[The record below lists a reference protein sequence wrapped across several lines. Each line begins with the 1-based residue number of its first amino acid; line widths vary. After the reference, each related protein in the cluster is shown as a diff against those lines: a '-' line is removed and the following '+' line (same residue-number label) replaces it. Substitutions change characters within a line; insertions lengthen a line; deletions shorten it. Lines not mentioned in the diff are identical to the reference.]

1 MKEFIYLIRKDFMLE
16 LKSKHLVGS
25 VLLYL
30 AAILYVINFLFQEI
44 SVQSWTVLFWIIV
57 LFSSIQLSLK
67 GYFSESNN
75 IRILYYQLS
84 SPETVYLS
92 KLFYNTVMIFL
103 LEVLCAVGF
112 HIISPI
118 RLGDYGMF
126 SLVLFLAALGLS
138 GIMSFTSMLVSH
150 TSIKSTL
157 ISVLSIPL
165 ILPILLESIQ
175 LTANNFG
182 FVREFSVVKDFMIL
196 LAIDVL
202 IISVALSLFPYL
214 WRE

>member
-1 MKEFIYLIRKDFMLE
+1 M
-16 LKSKHLVGS
+16 KSKHMVGS

-44 SVQSWTVLFWIIV
+44 TLQSWTVLFWIIV

-67 GYFSESNN
+67 GYFSESKD
-75 IRILYYQLS
+75 IRILYYQIA
-84 SPETVYLS
+84 SPEVVFLS
-92 KLFYNTVMIFL
+92 KLFYNTVLIFIIEL
-103 LEVLCAVGF
+103 LCVAGF
-112 HIISPI
+112 HIISPL
-118 RLGDYGMF
+118 RLGDYALF

-138 GIMSFTSMLVSH
+138 AIMSFTSILVSH
-150 TSIKSTL
+150 ALIKSTL

-175 LTANNFG
+175 LTAMNLG
-182 FVREFSVVKDFMIL
+182 FIQGTDGMKDFTIL
-196 LAIDVL
+196 LAIDIL
-202 IISVALSLFPYL
+202 IISVGLILFPYL

>member
-1 MKEFIYLIRKDFMLE
+1 M
-16 LKSKHLVGS
+16 VGS

-44 SVQSWTVLFWIIV
+44 TLQSWTVLFWIIV

-67 GYFSESNN
+67 GYFSESKD
-75 IRILYYQLS
+75 IRILYYQIA
-84 SPETVYLS
+84 SPEVVFLS
-92 KLFYNTVMIFL
+92 KVFYNTVLIFIIEL
-103 LEVLCAVGF
+103 LCVAGF
-112 HIISPI
+112 HIISPL
-118 RLGDYGMF
+118 RLGDYALF

-138 GIMSFTSMLVSH
+138 AIMSFTSILVSH
-150 TSIKSTL
+150 ALIKSTL

-175 LTANNFG
+175 LTAMNLG
-182 FVREFSVVKDFMIL
+182 FIQGTDGMKDFTIL
-196 LAIDVL
+196 LAIDIL
-202 IISVALSLFPYL
+202 IISVGLILFPYL

>member
-1 MKEFIYLIRKDFMLE
+1 M
-16 LKSKHLVGS
+16 VGS

-44 SVQSWTVLFWIIV
+44 TLQSWTVLFWIIV

-67 GYFSESNN
+67 GYFSESKD
-75 IRILYYQLS
+75 IRILYYQIA
-84 SPETVYLS
+84 SPEVVFLS
-92 KLFYNTVMIFL
+92 KLFYNTVLIFIIEL
-103 LEVLCAVGF
+103 LCVAGF
-112 HIISPI
+112 HIISPL
-118 RLGDYGMF
+118 RLGDYALF

-138 GIMSFTSMLVSH
+138 AIMSFTSILVSH
-150 TSIKSTL
+150 ALIKSTL

-175 LTANNFG
+175 LTAMNLG
-182 FVREFSVVKDFMIL
+182 FIQGTDGMKDFTIL
-196 LAIDVL
+196 LAIDIL
-202 IISVALSLFPYL
+202 IISVGLILFPYL